1 MKTKLYIFNESCF
14 GGLYGIGTYINQI
27 ISFFSRN
34 EEVETHIFNIRYN
47 CKEVIISQGS
57 YPNNHIYYIPEKSH
71 FLNYLYN
78 KEIYYRNIFF
88 ILRGFIENN
97 KNNRFLFF
105 YTNHKYLIESVKQYF
120 GKGKIYFV
128 IHFFPWSLEIKGNTS
143 YFKQIICTNRKK
155 LKNDKERNVYDFYK
169 KEISILKKIDS
180 IICLSEFAYNT
191 LINIYKVENKKIWV
205 IYNGIKDEFHRM
217 SLAEKNT
224 IKSNLL
230 FKSNEKILLYVG
242 RLDENKGGKELINA
256 FKLLLIEE
264 PDCRLVI
271 IGNGDESIYFEQM
284 QMYWSKIIF
293 SGRLPKELIY
303 KFYQIADVGIL
314 PSFAEQ
320 CSYVA
325 IEMMMHGLPIV
336 GTDSTGL
343 SEMIID
349 GENGYKV
356 NLNENENDVFL
367 DTVRL
372 SQLIKKIISNPTL
385 KEYLSQQSRLIFKNK
400 YNIDE
405 MKRKYSNLF
414 IAQ

>member
-1 MKTKLYIFNESCF
+1 
-14 GGLYGIGTYINQI
+14 
-27 ISFFSRN
+27 
-34 EEVETHIFNIRYN
+34 
-47 CKEVIISQGS
+47 
-57 YPNNHIYYIPEKSH
+57 
-71 FLNYLYN
+71 
-78 KEIYYRNIFF
+78 
-88 ILRGFIENN
+88 
-97 KNNRFLFF
+97 
-105 YTNHKYLIESVKQYF
+105 
-120 GKGKIYFV
+120 
-128 IHFFPWSLEIKGNTS
+128 
-143 YFKQIICTNRKK
+143 
-155 LKNDKERNVYDFYK
+155 
-169 KEISILKKIDS
+169 
-180 IICLSEFAYNT
+180 
-191 LINIYKVENKKIWV
+191 
-205 IYNGIKDEFHRM
+205 M

-367 DTVRL
+367 ESLSKAINIVTTNPLAKINIRPFFNGSNMAFFKENVFMDLNDLLSSPISKKSIFRHQVLNENFFGKMIIMPNGETYSNINHNSLGNAFDDILSINKLVYKEMRHGKAWFKVRDEIPCKNCCNKSL
-372 SQLIKKIISNPTL
+372 CPSPSNYEIVTNRVNLCNIKK
-385 KEYLSQQSRLIFKNK
+385 
-400 YNIDE
+400 
-405 MKRKYSNLF
+405 
-414 IAQ
+414 

>member
-1 MKTKLYIFNESCF
+1 MF
-14 GGLYGIGTYINQI
+14 
-27 ISFFSRN
+27 
-34 EEVETHIFNIRYN
+34 
-47 CKEVIISQGS
+47 
-57 YPNNHIYYIPEKSH
+57 
-71 FLNYLYN
+71 
-78 KEIYYRNIFF
+78 
-88 ILRGFIENN
+88 
-97 KNNRFLFF
+97 
-105 YTNHKYLIESVKQYF
+105 
-120 GKGKIYFV
+120 
-128 IHFFPWSLEIKGNTS
+128 
-143 YFKQIICTNRKK
+143 
-155 LKNDKERNVYDFYK
+155 
-169 KEISILKKIDS
+169 ILKKIDS

-400 YNIDE
+400 YNIEE

>member
-191 LINIYKVENKKIWV
+191 LINISKYMTKI
-205 IYNGIKDEFHRM
+205 
-217 SLAEKNT
+217 
-224 IKSNLL
+224 
-230 FKSNEKILLYVG
+230 
-242 RLDENKGGKELINA
+242 
-256 FKLLLIEE
+256 
-264 PDCRLVI
+264 
-271 IGNGDESIYFEQM
+271 
-284 QMYWSKIIF
+284 
-293 SGRLPKELIY
+293 
-303 KFYQIADVGIL
+303 
-314 PSFAEQ
+314 
-320 CSYVA
+320 
-325 IEMMMHGLPIV
+325 
-336 GTDSTGL
+336 
-343 SEMIID
+343 
-349 GENGYKV
+349 
-356 NLNENENDVFL
+356 
-367 DTVRL
+367 
-372 SQLIKKIISNPTL
+372 
-385 KEYLSQQSRLIFKNK
+385 
-400 YNIDE
+400 
-405 MKRKYSNLF
+405 
-414 IAQ
+414 

>member
-155 LKNDKERNVYDFYK
+155 LKNDKERNVYDF
-169 KEISILKKIDS
+169 
-180 IICLSEFAYNT
+180 YNT

-372 SQLIKKIISNPTL
+372 SQLIKKIISNPIL

-400 YNIDE
+400 YNIEE

>member
-1 MKTKLYIFNESCF
+1 MPQ
-14 GGLYGIGTYINQI
+14 GIQSELDEFVT
-27 ISFFSRN
+27 
-34 EEVETHIFNIRYN
+34 
-47 CKEVIISQGS
+47 
-57 YPNNHIYYIPEKSH
+57 
-71 FLNYLYN
+71 L
-78 KEIYYRNIFF
+78 
-88 ILRGFIENN
+88 
-97 KNNRFLFF
+97 
-105 YTNHKYLIESVKQYF
+105 VKQYF

-400 YNIDE
+400 YNIEE

>member
-143 YFKQIICTNRKK
+143 YFN
-155 LKNDKERNVYDFYK
+155 L
-169 KEISILKKIDS
+169 
-180 IICLSEFAYNT
+180 
-191 LINIYKVENKKIWV
+191 
-205 IYNGIKDEFHRM
+205 
-217 SLAEKNT
+217 LAE
-224 IKSNLL
+224 
-230 FKSNEKILLYVG
+230 
-242 RLDENKGGKELINA
+242 LI
-256 FKLLLIEE
+256 
-264 PDCRLVI
+264 
-271 IGNGDESIYFEQM
+271 
-284 QMYWSKIIF
+284 
-293 SGRLPKELIY
+293 
-303 KFYQIADVGIL
+303 
-314 PSFAEQ
+314 
-320 CSYVA
+320 
-325 IEMMMHGLPIV
+325 
-336 GTDSTGL
+336 
-343 SEMIID
+343 
-349 GENGYKV
+349 
-356 NLNENENDVFL
+356 
-367 DTVRL
+367 
-372 SQLIKKIISNPTL
+372 
-385 KEYLSQQSRLIFKNK
+385 
-400 YNIDE
+400 
-405 MKRKYSNLF
+405 
-414 IAQ
+414 